1 MQKETAWC
9 NLKAS
14 ELRQLATENA
24 IVVVPIGSIEQHGP
38 HLPVQV
44 DALLA
49 GEVCRRA
56 AEYMADSVPVTVT
69 PTIWSGLAEHHMSF
83 GGTLT
88 LDFDTF
94 RSVIR
99 CICRSIQQ
107 HGFMRI
113 ALINGHGGNIAALTV
128 ISAELTLEL
137 NATVACATYWHVAE
151 KEFNNILEAQ
161 QTVRHAGEAETSMLL
176 ALCPE
181 LVDQQVIA
189 TFEPPTDGLGAENGV
204 YRWRPIKDWSDSGVI
219 GVPAAATAEKGVQ
232 LLEAAGKALAT
243 QLANSTIWRD

>member
-1 MQKETAWC
+1 
-9 NLKAS
+9 
-14 ELRQLATENA
+14 
-24 IVVVPIGSIEQHGP
+24 
-38 HLPVQV
+38 
-44 DALLA
+44 
-49 GEVCRRA
+49 
-56 AEYMADSVPVTVT
+56 
-69 PTIWSGLAEHHMSF
+69 MSF

-99 CICRSIQQ
+99 CICLSIQQ
-107 HGFMRI
+107 HGFVRI

-161 QTVRHAGEAETSMLL
+161 QTIRHAGEAETSMLL
-176 ALCPE
+176 ALRPD
-181 LVDQQVIA
+181 LVDQQIIA

-243 QLANSTIWRD
+243 QLANPTIWLD

>member
-99 CICRSIQQ
+99 CICRWIQQ
-107 HGFMRI
+107 HGFMPI
-113 ALINGHGGNIAALTV
+113 ELINDHGGYIATLTV
-128 ISAELTLEL
+128 ISLTAGRRAMVFTGDTGPDMSAAAQ
-137 NATVACATYWHVAE
+137 ATRWRVMPAMAARFIQCAT
-151 KEFNNILEAQ
+151 
-161 QTVRHAGEAETSMLL
+161 
-176 ALCPE
+176 
-181 LVDQQVIA
+181 LVIIHCA
-189 TFEPPTDGLGAENGV
+189 SA
-204 YRWRPIKDWSDSGVI
+204 
-219 GVPAAATAEKGVQ
+219 
-232 LLEAAGKALAT
+232 
-243 QLANSTIWRD
+243 STR